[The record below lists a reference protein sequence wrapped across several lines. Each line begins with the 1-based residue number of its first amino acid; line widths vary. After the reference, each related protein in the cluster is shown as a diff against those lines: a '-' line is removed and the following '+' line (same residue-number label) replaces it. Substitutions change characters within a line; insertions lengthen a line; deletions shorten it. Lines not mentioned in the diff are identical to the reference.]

1 MSRLTLATLLAL
13 LATSAMAAEQY
24 YKWKDEKG
32 VWNYSAVPPKDKAT
46 STVNIATGAN
56 SATAASEPQEG
67 GSTPAPAGA
76 PKPPGAEQ
84 RPSQI
89 SEERSLAA
97 AADALSRIKET
108 QSANCERARANVATL
123 ENNPRVQIDD
133 KALSDDE
140 QLQELVKARR
150 QVEVFCNS
158 R

>member
-24 YKWKDEKG
+24 YKWKDENG
-32 VWNYSAVPPKDKAT
+32 AWNYSTAPPKDKAT
-46 STVNIATGAN
+46 TTVNIATGAS
-56 SATAASEPQEG
+56 SATAGTEAQEA
-67 GSTPAPAGA
+67 GSATAPDGA
-76 PKPPGAEQ
+76 PKPPGAERQ
-84 RPSQI
+84 P

-97 AADALSRIKET
+97 TADAMARIKET
-108 QSANCERARANVATL
+108 QSANCERARGNVATL
-123 ENNPRVQIDD
+123 ENNPRVQIGE

-140 QLQELVKARR
+140 QMQELVKARR